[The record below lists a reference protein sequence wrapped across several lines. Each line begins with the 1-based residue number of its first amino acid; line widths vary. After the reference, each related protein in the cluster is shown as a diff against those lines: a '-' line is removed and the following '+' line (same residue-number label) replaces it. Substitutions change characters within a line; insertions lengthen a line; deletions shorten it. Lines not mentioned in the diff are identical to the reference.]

1 MSNLAQFLGQYSNGN
16 FSEIVDG
23 SVIDISFSKIN
34 KFIALGSLTSV
45 GINVLNASLN
55 TYLSVE
61 TINNLAFSTSN
72 TPTQTSGVQVNFPSN
87 IGQLLVDNTIPQ
99 GLWTPYFTGNVL
111 PNNSYVTYGR
121 ATDLFLSTVTKQ
133 GNFKAS
139 VVISSTAVLICVSQG
154 SFLNLYVYNPVAR
167 TLGPVT
173 SVNATTLSNGILIGS
188 TVASKVNIVNLFST
202 GTNTFLLTLG
212 YHSTSGS
219 TSGSVGNFGAI
230 ALTVSGT
237 SITVGSPM
245 SFTGSQQA
253 VSDGTA
259 IMTASWVQLASTQF
273 ALAYYNQNL
282 PQQISIVG
290 VVVNPSTNTVTKG
303 SEYGHSVSGNP
314 YSLCDFVA
322 HNTNGVFILHKTSSG
337 TQVSSFL
344 VSGTSAPTLVSGNI
358 NLGGTGAGILDT
370 SFVHKINTTDY
381 MCLMTFTS
389 PDSHIF
395 RGFSVN
401 SSLVISPT
409 AAQTQFTYSGSNN
422 VRVKWDHTYRR
433 TEAFRVRSGDGLGPQ
448 YISSSSTYLVPL
460 QTGLAVYGISGFTVT
475 SASGTVMTILTS
487 GNTPHYF
494 LKDHSNATPTYYMFS
509 DSGTCQYGRKIN
521 ISGTTS
527 SIDTFD
533 FINIDQ
539 SSFVYQSQIGY
550 MFNSNKAFG
559 RYRLPSNYLKQYNRN
574 KANPYYTQFNNSQF
588 SGVET
593 SITLDGSSF
602 IASNQSSADTSVGS
616 TQTELWL
623 VDGST

>member
-173 SVNATTLSNGILIGS
+173 SVNSVTLTNSLIGG
-188 TVASKVNIVNLFST
+188 TQVVSKVNVVNLFST

-212 YHSTSGS
+212 YHGSLSG
-219 TSGSVGNFGAI
+219 TFGAFGAI
-230 ALTVSGT
+230 ALTISGT

-245 SFTGSQQA
+245 SFTGSQPA
-253 VSDGTA
+253 ANDGTA
-259 IMTASWVQLASTQF
+259 MMTASWVQLTSTQF
-273 ALAYYNQNL
+273 ALAYYNQNAA
-282 PQQISIVG
+282 QQISIVG

-303 SEYGHSVSGNP
+303 SEYGHSVSGTP
-314 YSLCDFVA
+314 YSLCDLIA
-322 HNTNGVFILHKTSSG
+322 HNASGVFILHKG
-337 TQVSSFL
+337 TGPNIYLSSFL
-344 VSGTSAPTLVSGNI
+344 ISGTSTPTLVSANI
-358 NLGGTGAGILDT
+358 STGYGIGTLDT
-370 SFVHKINTTDY
+370 TFVHKINTTDY
-381 MCLMTFTS
+381 ISFISVTS
-389 PDSHIF
+389 PDVHIF
-395 RGFSVN
+395 KGFSVN
-401 SSLVISPT
+401 SSLVITLSATPQ
-409 AAQTQFTYSGSNN
+409 AAFTYGGSNN
-422 VRVKWDHTYRR
+422 IRVKWDHTYRR

-448 YISSSSTYLVPL
+448 YISASNTYLVPL
-460 QTGLAVYGISGFTVT
+460 QTGLAVYGMSGFTVT
-475 SASGTVMTILTS
+475 SSGGSVMTILTS
-487 GNTPHYF
+487 GNTAHYF

-527 SIDTFD
+527 SIDTSD
-533 FINIDQ
+533 IINTDQ
-539 SSFVYQSQIGY
+539 SSFGYQSQIGY